1 MTGSLTASRPFSAL
15 DVSSREFWRRD
26 PVEREKTFGRL
37 RAEEPVSWQPPCT
50 AR

>member
-15 DVSSREFWRRD
+15 DVSSREFWRLD

-37 RAEEPVSWQPPCT
+37 RAEEPVSWQRPCT